1 MPKQSTQGQS
11 TAKNILK
18 IVLLVLAVIIVI
30 AGIFVA
36 VYFGTNGFGG
46 AYPTFAVQVNGKPVL
61 KSGNVELPDGS
72 EIGITSLN
80 DYTLKVE
87 TARPEEDFALNI
99 DGKAT
104 LYSDLAG
111 TDVTNGF
118 TFTDNDGII
127 AINYGNLDEVLS
139 SALDAAVEIL
149 SASAQD
155 KFNLIITSGNSSVIL
170 TFELSKGI
178 YLYPEHIVI

>member
-1 MPKQSTQGQS
+1 MPKQSKQTAAN
-11 TAKNILK
+11 AKNIIK
-18 IVLLVLAVIIVI
+18 IVLLIVAVIIVI
-30 AGIFVA
+30 AAIVVA

-46 AYPTFAVQVNGKPVL
+46 NYPTFAIQVNGKPVL
-61 KSGNVELPDGS
+61 KSGDVELPDGS

-87 TARPEEDFALNI
+87 AAQPEEDFALTI
-99 DGKAT
+99 DGKTT
-104 LYSDLAG
+104 LYSTLSG
-111 TDVTNGF
+111 TDVTKGF

-127 AINYGNLDEVLS
+127 AVNYGDLDEVLS
-139 SALDAAVEIL
+139 SALDADVEIL

-155 KFNLIITSGNSSVIL
+155 KFNLIITSGKSSVIL

-178 YLYPEHIVI
+178 FIYPEHIVL